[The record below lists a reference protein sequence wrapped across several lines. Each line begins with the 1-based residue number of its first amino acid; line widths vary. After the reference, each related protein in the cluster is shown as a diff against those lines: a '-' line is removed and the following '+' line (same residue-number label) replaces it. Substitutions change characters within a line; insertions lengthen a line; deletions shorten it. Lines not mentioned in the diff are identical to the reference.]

1 MILPFSNKSPK
12 IAENVFLAP
21 DSWVIGDVS
30 LAAGAS
36 VFFGAVLRGD
46 LMPIRIGANSNIQD
60 HVVVHTS
67 NGRVPVEVAQG
78 VSIGHRAI
86 LHGCRIES
94 NSMIGMGACIL
105 DEAHIGENCLI
116 GAQSLVTENTVI
128 PDNSLVI
135 GSPGRVVR
143 KLRKQE
149 VEAIAETA
157 KRYSRIATE
166 YSDRLKQ

>member
-1 MILPFSNKSPK
+1 MIVPFLDRLPIIS
-12 IAENVFLAP
+12 ENVFTAP
-21 DSWVIGDVS
+21 DSWIIGDVS
-30 LAAGAS
+30 LEQGAS

-67 NGRVPVEVAQG
+67 NERVPVEVAES
-78 VSIGHRAI
+78 VSVGHRAI

-116 GAQSLVTENTVI
+116 GAQSLVTSNTVI

-135 GSPGRVVR
+135 GSPGRVIR
-143 KLRKQE
+143 KLSKE
-149 VEAIAETA
+149 EIMAIADTA

-166 YSDRLKQ
+166 YRNQLK